1 MRLTDHH
8 VAGTKRQPKPNTC
21 PYYLAVKAKTLQL
34 GNTHMTCG
42 KTWRTEQVSPD
53 RSTDRGG
60 MPWRA
65 TTAIKPDVMSI
76 TTSGPKT
83 ADGLHPHY
91 VATWADIE
99 APHIPFAS
107 LMK

>member
-34 GNTHMTCG
+34 GNKHMTCG
-42 KTWRTEQVSPD
+42 ETWRTEQVGPD
-53 RSTDRGG
+53 QSTDRGG

-65 TTAIKPDVMSI
+65 TTAIKPDI
-76 TTSGPKT
+76 TIITAPGLKT
-83 ADGLHPHY
+83 ADELNPNY
-91 VATWADIE
+91 VATWPDIE
-99 APHIPFAS
+99 APHTPSAS